1 MDWAITV
8 TSTCSF
14 EISYVRHNPYSGHTL
29 VVGKGRGTIDFGEIY
44 TWDGPEPCGPADEA
58 FLFFVML
65 DTERRR
71 GLWQTTMRSRDNNG
85 FVHIENACLAA
96 NDSMLFS
103 IAWEG
108 DLMLPSGRVER
119 AGDARAGLLLRW
131 GPARGDL

>member
-1 MDWAITV
+1 VDWAITV

-71 GLWQTTMRSRDNNG
+71 GLWQTTMRSRDDDEIPRQQW
-85 FVHIENACLAA
+85 VRAH
-96 NDSMLFS
+96 
-103 IAWEG
+103 
-108 DLMLPSGRVER
+108 RER
-119 AGDARAGLLLRW
+119 LS
-131 GPARGDL
+131 RGQ

>member
-1 MDWAITV
+1 
-8 TSTCSF
+8 
-14 EISYVRHNPYSGHTL
+14 
-29 VVGKGRGTIDFGEIY
+29 
-44 TWDGPEPCGPADEA
+44 
-58 FLFFVML
+58 
-65 DTERRR
+65 
-71 GLWQTTMRSRDNNG
+71 MRSRDNNG